1 MLLHQIGL
9 HLLVSNFVLV
19 QINKVVHQVW
29 KLLGSLD
36 TTVCKEPT
44 HMRLNHFSGHSSDW
58 KLPSSIH
65 AITTDGRSSIFGLW
79 SGLNQQTM
87 MVEFLR
93 RLSALP
99 SVSNVDSSGSADQT
113 PSVRPSGCL
122 TDWVQRVR
130 PLHSHNEERSVRQRV
145 RPLVDTP
152 GEENAQIG
160 TTVALVSNADVQS
173 IPQAVPYFGMFVH
186 CLTDHQ
192 GQSLTFTSERKSPGN
207 RPKLVTK
214 IGRSPW
220 IVEVVEFLHTQ
231 SNKIRLWALP
241 ATASFECNCLKL
253 DHPEKT
259 EWRFLYQ
266 CMGRIM
272 QDLYRDPSR
281 IQNAYEFGCFGICC
295 RQMEAFSNIFSETSR
310 LSFCRF
316 SCLTKTEVDTGF
328 YDRIQR
334 SSSTS
339 FHEIFDNYFSSFG
352 GIDIYIIAASRSLG
366 LSQNRWLGDR
376 WQPATIGGNCCSTFS
391 GRIYS
396 RTCDTYCW
404 IYMFC
409 SAAASFFFM
418 LIFVLQIL
426 KMKLG
431 YRLWHF
437 SAVESQLPDPRWQ
450 NRLWSQSEIRELH
463 GCSTNMPGWYVLLT
477 LLGGVIGETC
487 PHSLFWQ
494 CSWTRQKMGITIA
507 LEPSVTSGA
516 LNTIYVEFR
525 IQRRQTNVFTN
536 NAANPY
542 NSESKMTPF
551 RALHV
556 AWPFRDDVCK

>member
-79 SGLNQQTM
+79 SGLNKQTM

-93 RLSALP
+93 HLSALP

-173 IPQAVPYFGMFVH
+173 IPQPVPYFGMFVH

-192 GQSLTFTSERKSPGN
+192 GQSLTFTSERTSPGN

-220 IVEVVEFLHTQ
+220 IVEVVEFLHPQ
-231 SNKIRLWALP
+231 SNKIRLWTLP
-241 ATASFECNCLKL
+241 ATASFKCNCLKL

-266 CMGRIM
+266 AWDELC
-272 QDLYRDPSR
+272 
-281 IQNAYEFGCFGICC
+281 
-295 RQMEAFSNIFSETSR
+295 
-310 LSFCRF
+310 
-316 SCLTKTEVDTGF
+316 K
-328 YDRIQR
+328 
-334 SSSTS
+334 
-339 FHEIFDNYFSSFG
+339 
-352 GIDIYIIAASRSLG
+352 IYIEILLAFRMPTSLVLWNLLQTNG
-366 LSQNRWLGDR
+366 SLLKHFFRNI
-376 WQPATIGGNCCSTFS
+376 PA
-391 GRIYS
+391 
-396 RTCDTYCW
+396 
-404 IYMFC
+404 
-409 SAAASFFFM
+409 
-418 LIFVLQIL
+418 FVLSIHLPHENRSWHGIL
-426 KMKLG
+426 WPNSKIFINKFSRNFRQLFFKLWR
-431 YRLWHF
+431 YWY
-437 SAVESQLPDPRWQ
+437 
-450 NRLWSQSEIRELH
+450 LH
-463 GCSTNMPGWYVLLT
+463 YC
-477 LLGGVIGETC
+477 C
-487 PHSLFWQ
+487 K
-494 CSWTRQKMGITIA
+494 QK
-507 LEPSVTSGA
+507 SG
-516 LNTIYVEFR
+516 
-525 IQRRQTNVFTN
+525 
-536 NAANPY
+536 P
-542 NSESKMTPF
+542 
-551 RALHV
+551 
-556 AWPFRDDVCK
+556 